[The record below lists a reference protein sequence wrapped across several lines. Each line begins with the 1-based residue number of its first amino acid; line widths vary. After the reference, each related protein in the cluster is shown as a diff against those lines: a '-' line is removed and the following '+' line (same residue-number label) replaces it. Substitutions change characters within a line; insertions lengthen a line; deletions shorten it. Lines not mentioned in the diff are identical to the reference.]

1 MTRHGDEPLSV
12 HGAVRGVTREA
23 SFTGCRFRHVVCR
36 SPNGRTSMSLTMHS
50 ARDDRGLGGPGERWD
65 ARRALA
71 EQLEFEGHVGFV
83 TGLREGGAAIEVGP
97 LRDPAVRSDDDLV
110 GLALLDVDSVEDAER
125 VFAGDPIVQAGVCA
139 IRAYRWVGVQPL
151 RR

>member
-1 MTRHGDEPLSV
+1 MIVVLV
-12 HGAVRGVTREA
+12 VR
-23 SFTGCRFRHVVCR
+23 
-36 SPNGRTSMSLTMHS
+36 
-50 ARDDRGLGGPGERWD
+50 GERWD
-65 ARRALA
+65 ARRTFA
-71 EQLEFEGHVGFV
+71 EQLEFGGHVGFA

-97 LRDPAVRSDDDLV
+97 LRDPGVRSDDDLV